1 MTKRRSRGEGTLYYS
16 EKSVRWIGQLTLP
29 NGKKKTKYGKT
40 QGEVKKWLLEQRKQ
54 LQEGVYVT
62 DDTITVA
69 TFLDKYIRDVA
80 TSTLSPRTIISYKY
94 LIKNHINPGIGSI
107 RLSLLRPEHLQTLY
121 SKKVEEGLSRRTV
134 QYIHQFVHTSL
145 KVACKWGLVLR
156 NVADLA
162 QAPNTERKTPVIL
175 TATQVNELLETVRE
189 DRLYAL
195 YVCAVSLGLREGE
208 LLALNWADVD
218 FKKRTLRVDKQL
230 QYIPSMGLIIR
241 PPKTKTSHRTLPLP
255 DIAFRALTEHKKNSQ
270 GQLIFA
276 TEKGTPFYPKNILRH
291 FHSTLVK
298 MGLPKMAFHNLRHS
312 CASLHLA
319 LGTNPKVVQN
329 LLGHA
334 SVVITLQTYSHL
346 LPGVSEEAAINIDK
360 IFT

>member
-16 EKSVRWIGQLTLP
+16 DKIARWIGQLTLP
-29 NGKKKTKYGKT
+29 NGKKNGKT

-80 TSTLSPRTIISYKY
+80 TSTLSPRTIISYQY
-94 LIKNHINPGIGSI
+94 LIKNHINPCIGSI

-121 SKKVEEGLSRRTV
+121 SKKLEEGLSRRTV

-175 TATQVNELLETVRE
+175 TATQQVNELLETVRE

-208 LLALNWADVD
+208 LLTLNWADVD

-230 QYIPSMGLIIR
+230 QHISSQKIIIKS
-241 PPKTKTSHRTLPLP
+241 PKTITSL
-255 DIAFRALTEHKKNSQ
+255 RACFS
-270 GQLIFA
+270 
-276 TEKGTPFYPKNILRH
+276 
-291 FHSTLVK
+291 
-298 MGLPKMAFHNLRHS
+298 
-312 CASLHLA
+312 
-319 LGTNPKVVQN
+319 
-329 LLGHA
+329 
-334 SVVITLQTYSHL
+334 
-346 LPGVSEEAAINIDK
+346 
-360 IFT
+360 